1 MRVYKKLQDS
11 MEDFIKVSDIIE
23 YCNRSAETVGKL
35 ADKAIRSTGRGE
47 SETSSLGAAA
57 YFLERQRT
65 YEYDIPNIITCI
77 INEPLQQE
85 GDDE

>member
-11 MEDFIKVSDIIE
+11 MDDFIKVSEIID
-23 YCNRSAETVGKL
+23 YCNQVGESYRKMAE
-35 ADKAIRSTGRGE
+35 KAIKSTGKGE
-47 SETSSLGAAA
+47 SATSSLGAAA
-57 YFLERQRT
+57 YFFERQRA

-85 GDDE
+85 GDEE